1 MHSETPGVKELQD
14 EVQEA
19 DFQGAMVYCPG
30 CKEKVPNSIY
40 CLKCGYPLHHVN
52 NVDDEHDAS
61 VEPHGEDLPKID
73 SMDAP
78 SEQIGAPVQA
88 EAMDVGVGAMD
99 LGLDAHERNEGSAV
113 EAELGH
119 PELAEE
125 PSRASFEYV
134 EVDDVEIDVDEGF
147 AEPVEGAAGEEARD
161 WKAPEPSYQPEKAS
175 GTPWDIPTDLPT
187 LDETV
192 APEADFEPDPTI
204 VTLTKDLMN
213 SISLT
218 LWSVDLL
225 LEGSV
230 EEDHFNSIFEG
241 YEARSRSC
249 MARRRKML
257 EHAQDLD
264 LLEKSLTEAKVGL
277 WELEVRNTIG
287 DLHEGEYEAKAPS
300 YRWEIRHSQEEIAR
314 RRGEIGF
321 LEDPTKV
328 LPAEKI
334 LGMKETCER
343 AFEKI
348 EGLQNS
354 GGVGS
359 ETASMVKAFLEDT
372 LEFLKDIK

>member
-14 EVQEA
+14 EAQEA

-30 CKEKVPNSIY
+30 CKENVPNSIY
-40 CLKCGYPLHHVN
+40 CLKCGYPLHHVDH
-52 NVDDEHDAS
+52 VEGEHDAS
-61 VEPHGEDLPKID
+61 VEPHGEDLPEID

-78 SEQIGAPVQA
+78 SEQLGAPVQA
-88 EAMDVGVGAMD
+88 EEMDVGVGAIGP
-99 LGLDAHERNEGSAV
+99 GLDAHERTEGSAV
-113 EAELGH
+113 EEELGH
-119 PELAEE
+119 HELVEE
-125 PSRASFEYV
+125 PSRAGFERV
-134 EVDDVEIDVDEGF
+134 EVDDVEIDVDEGP
-147 AEPVEGAAGEEARD
+147 AEPVEGAADEEDRA
-161 WKAPEPSYQPEKAS
+161 WKAPEPSYPPEKAS

-192 APEADFEPDPTI
+192 AQEADFEPDPAI

-230 EEDHFNSIFEG
+230 EEDHFNNIFEG

-300 YRWEIRHSQEEIAR
+300 YSWEIRHSQEEIAR

>member
-1 MHSETPGVKELQD
+1 MESETPDVKELQD
-14 EVQEA
+14 EAQEA

-40 CLKCGYPLHHVN
+40 CLKCGYPLHHVSHA
-52 NVDDEHDAS
+52 DGEHDAS
-61 VEPHGEDLPKID
+61 VEPTGEDLPKID
-73 SMDAP
+73 SMDVP
-78 SEQIGAPVQA
+78 TEQWGAPVPA
-88 EAMDVGVGAMD
+88 EATEVGVGAMAP
-99 LGLDAHERNEGSAV
+99 GLYAHERIEGSV
-113 EAELGH
+113 IDEELGH
-119 PELAEE
+119 PEPVEE
-125 PSRASFEYV
+125 PSRAGFEKV
-134 EVDDVEIDVDEGF
+134 EFDDVEIDVDEGP
-147 AEPVEGAAGEEARD
+147 EGPVEGAVGEEDRD
-161 WKAPEPSYQPEKAS
+161 WKAPEPFYQPEKAS
-175 GTPWDIPTDLPT
+175 GTPWNIPTDLPS

-192 APEADFEPDPTI
+192 ALEADVEPDPVI

-225 LEGSV
+225 IEGSV

-249 MARRRKML
+249 MSRRRKML

-287 DLHEGEYEAKAPS
+287 DLHDGEYEAKAPS